1 MENLEN
7 YKVQEI
13 SGSSLKLISGGSWF
27 GEAIGKLFGS
37 AIRYNGPM
45 GAAQVQ
51 IDMAVSFAKQ

>member
-13 SGSSLKLISGGSWF
+13 SSSSAKLISGGSWL